1 MDKKVLYPGCFDL
14 QPYMSQQEAG
24 PLDYVFY
31 AVLVH
36 SGGSC
41 HRQPYFCYVR
51 AGNGQWYKMDDTKV
65 TTACDVASALSQ
77 SAYVLFYVQKS
88 MDAAHGEPGRDTS
101 IRVPGSEEHL
111 GETDVQEITLEQWRC
126 RREHNRPQPES
137 NHRKIESTLPAHAVV
152 IHPSKYGD
160 GMKMKLPEQENYLL
174 NNPARGTAPQ
184 GPVHIGHIP
193 CLRGKDRASKKKNEN
208 KLRSLAALQ

>member
-14 QPYMSQQEAG
+14 QPYVSEQEAG

-31 AVLVH
+31 AVLAH

-51 AGNGQWYKMDDTKV
+51 AGNEECIGRRRWGTV
-65 TTACDVASALSQ
+65 TGRGTDIPGADPAG
-77 SAYVLFYVQKS
+77 

-101 IRVPGSEEHL
+101 IRVPGPEEHL

-184 GPVHIGHIP
+184 GPVNIGHIP
-193 CLRGKDRASKKKNEN
+193 CLRGKDRASKKKNEK
-208 KLRSLAALQ
+208 KLRSLDALQ